1 MAGTYNR
8 LLAEAIIVIHS
19 EREVFVVKNTGNIKG
34 NLGKSSGDAP
44 IDITKKLK
52 ELKYLISKI

>member
-1 MAGTYNR
+1 M
-8 LLAEAIIVIHS
+8 LAEAIIVIHS

-34 NLGKSSGDAP
+34 NLEKSSGDAP
-44 IDITKKLK
+44 IDITKTLK